1 VITAA
6 VDLDASLDRFLD
18 AADTFFEN
26 LAAIDLATL
35 GIAFAFYLAHLL
47 ARTRAWRNV
56 LQAAYP
62 RTSVSYP
69 RITAAYLVGAGLNSF
84 IPARVGDAV
93 KIFLAKRSIPRSSY
107 PAITSSFFVQ
117 SVFDTPVGI
126 LVLIYAI
133 TQGLLP
139 EPPELPTIPAFELSF
154 WAENPQL
161 LLFTITALGIAA
173 VIVFAVLARRVEEFW
188 SHMKQGVVVLTDL
201 RLYLR
206 TVFLWQSIGWGLR
219 FFALWFF
226 LEAFGLDGS
235 FQNVMLVMSVVAVST
250 VLPFTPGGA
259 GAQQALLVATLSGA
273 SRAAVLSYSVGQ
285 QVAIAAW
292 TMLLGFVS
300 LLVVFR
306 TANWRGLIKEAGE
319 EVGEERERQESARE
333 RKAQRQGGSSDR
345 GKT

>member
-1 VITAA
+1 MVIPAA
-6 VDLDASLDRFLD
+6 VDFESSLDRFLD
-18 AADTFFEN
+18 AADTFFQN
-26 LAAIDLATL
+26 LAAIDLAAL
-35 GIAFAFYLAHLL
+35 GIALGFYLAHLL

-62 RTSVSYP
+62 RTKVSYA
-69 RITAAYLVGAGLNSF
+69 RISAAYLVGAGLNSF

-154 WAENPQL
+154 WAENPQFL
-161 LLFTITALGIAA
+161 VFTVTALGIAA
-173 VIVFAVLARRVEEFW
+173 VITFAVLARRVEEFW
-188 SHMKQGVVVLTDL
+188 AKIKQGVVVLTDFG
-201 RLYLR
+201 LYMR
-206 TVFLWQSIGWGLR
+206 TVFLWQAIGWGLR

-259 GAQQALLVATLSGA
+259 GAQQALLVATLEGGT
-273 SRAAVLSYSVGQ
+273 RAAVLSYSVGQ

-292 TMLLGFVS
+292 TVVLGFVS
-300 LLVVFR
+300 LLAVFR
-306 TANWRGLIKEAGE
+306 TANWRGLIRQAEEEA
-319 EVGEERERQESARE
+319 ERQSGKEDGTT
-333 RKAQRQGGSSDR
+333 QRQGGSSER
-345 GKT
+345 GKS

>member
-1 VITAA
+1 VIPAA
-6 VDLDASLDRFLD
+6 VDLESSFDRFID
-18 AADTFFEN
+18 AADTFIQN
-26 LAAIDLATL
+26 LAAIDVTAL
-35 GIAFAFYLAHLL
+35 GIALGFYLAHLL

-56 LQAAYP
+56 LAAAYP
-62 RTSVSYP
+62 RSKVSYA
-69 RITAAYLVGAGLNSF
+69 RISAAYLIGAGLNSF

-93 KIFLAKRSIPRSSY
+93 KIFLAKRSITGSSY

-154 WAENPQL
+154 WADNPQL
-161 LLFTITALGIAA
+161 LIFTVTALGIAA
-173 VIVFAVLARRVEEFW
+173 VILFAVLARRVEEFW
-188 SHMKQGVVVLTDL
+188 AKIKQGVVVLTDL
-201 RLYLR
+201 GLYLR
-206 TVFLWQSIGWGLR
+206 TVFLWQAVGWGLR

-235 FQNVMLVMSVVAVST
+235 FENVLLVMSVVAVST

-259 GAQQALLVATLSGA
+259 GAQQALLVATLSGS

-285 QVAIAAW
+285 QAAIALW
-292 TMLLGFVS
+292 TVILGFTS
-300 LLVVFR
+300 LVTVFR
-306 TANWRGLIKEAGE
+306 TANWRGLIRDAEADVDRQRGTE
-319 EVGEERERQESARE
+319 EGTT
-333 RKAQRQGGSSDR
+333 QRQGGSSEG
-345 GKT
+345 GKS